1 MKRKKIGIWMTAC
14 MLTLAVTGCGKGTEE
29 STAAAT
35 TAPVMET
42 TAAPA
47 ATETLTAATS
57 VAETSAAVP
66 LANLAAAIKEL
77 EMKNA
82 APSEFMDLAKNQ
94 IAEAA
99 PEEVT
104 AFAKALLNAQKSYI
118 EEMMPFYEEANANPE
133 FMDLYALDITQ
144 DLADKIKDQT
154 IRTQV
159 QDTYDNGLILKKA
172 EGYVYPIVDV
182 AFYKEQVISHMP
194 EAEGAALETEINT
207 FNSGL

>member
-14 MLTLAVTGCGKGTEE
+14 MLTLALTGCGKGTAE
-29 STAAAT
+29 STAAPT

-47 ATETLTAATS
+47 ATETSTAATETS
-57 VAETSAAVP
+57 VAVP
-66 LANLAAAIKEL
+66 SANLTAAIKEL

-82 APSEFMDLAKNQ
+82 APAEFMDLAKNQ